1 MGLPSTGQLHIERI
15 RIGEDAVGRVMIY
28 SDRQRQFPQEN
39 SMWTRF
45 VDENGAPALVG
56 SEGGSVIVDDE
67 HGLGAR
73 ITLEK
78 DGAIAPFA
86 ITCGIYGWMV
96 HTRFFS
102 SLDEAMRAYEAM
114 KPELATILEAI
125 PPTSDP
131 EVDEKSARVSK
142 AISDFVDRF
151 P

>member
-1 MGLPSTGQLHIERI
+1 MGSSLPGQPCCLRFQAA
-15 RIGEDAVGRVMIY
+15 RDRWGSWMIA
-28 SDRQRQFPQEN
+28 SDGHANTCEM
-39 SMWTRF
+39 SMWSAF
-45 VDENGAPALVG
+45 VDENGAPAVTG
-56 SEGGSVIVDDE
+56 SEGGTIVLDEE

-102 SLDEAMRAYEAM
+102 SLDEATHAYEAM
-114 KPELATILEAI
+114 KPELATILDVI
-125 PPTSDP
+125 PFTSDR
-131 EVDEKSARVSK
+131 EVEEKSARVSK

>member
-1 MGLPSTGQLHIERI
+1 MGSSLPGQPCCLRFQAARDIWRFC
-15 RIGEDAVGRVMIY
+15 MIA
-28 SDRQRQFPQEN
+28 SDGHANTCEM
-39 SMWTRF
+39 SMWSAF
-45 VDENGAPALVG
+45 VDENGAPAVAG
-56 SEGGSVIVDDE
+56 SEGGTIVLDEE

-102 SLDEAMRAYEAM
+102 SLDEATRAYEAM
-114 KPELATILEAI
+114 KPELATILDVI
-125 PPTSDP
+125 PFTSDR
-131 EVDEKSARVSK
+131 EVEEKSARVSK